1 MAPLEAALEAAAAAA
16 RRGAG
21 LARRLLAVAL
31 GGAAR
36 PLRLR
41 PLPPGPQRAACYA
54 ADQLHLSAAGY
65 EAPVPLGDPYQYP
78 YPYAYPYPYPY
89 P

>member
-1 MAPLEAALEAAAAAA
+1 MRTVCRGAAAAAAPQQAPLEAALEAPVEAAAAAAA

-36 PLRLR
+36 PLRLS
-41 PLPPGPQRAACYA
+41 PLPPG
-54 ADQLHLSAAGY
+54 
-65 EAPVPLGDPYQYP
+65 
-78 YPYAYPYPYPY
+78 
-89 P
+89 